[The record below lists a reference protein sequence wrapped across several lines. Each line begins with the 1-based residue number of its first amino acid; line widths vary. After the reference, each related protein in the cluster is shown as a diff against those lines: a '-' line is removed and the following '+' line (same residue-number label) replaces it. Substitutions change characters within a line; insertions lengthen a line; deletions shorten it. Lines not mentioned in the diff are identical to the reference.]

1 MELGLQGKVA
11 LVTGGSRGIG
21 MAIAQRFT
29 EAGATVMISSR
40 KAEGLAA
47 AAAEIEGDVAWYAA
61 NVGDPDAAKSCID
74 ATVERLGALD
84 ILVNNAGTN
93 PYFGPLMGLDGPRA
107 AKIVQTNQGAVLL
120 WTQLAWH
127 AAMAEHGGNVI
138 NIASIGGMSVEP
150 AIGWYNVTKAAVIH
164 LTRQLAFE
172 LGPTVRVNAI
182 APGLVRTDLARALW
196 ERGEDVIAKRLALR
210 RIGEP
215 DDIAKAA
222 LFLAS
227 DASSWI
233 TGQTLVVDGGAMISP
248 SGGVSA

>member
-93 PYFGPLMGLDGPRA
+93 PYFGPLVDIDEGRMQKTYEVNQASVLFHTA
-107 AKIVQTNQGAVLL
+107 AAWRHWMRDHGAHA
-120 WTQLAWH
+120 LAGH
-127 AAMAEHGGNVI
+127 
-138 NIASIGGMSVEP
+138 
-150 AIGWYNVTKAAVIH
+150 
-164 LTRQLAFE
+164 R
-172 LGPTVRVNAI
+172 R
-182 APGLVRTDLARALW
+182 
-196 ERGEDVIAKRLALR
+196 ALR
-210 RIGEP
+210 RTPFTPEYVP
-215 DDIAKAA
+215 FA
-222 LFLAS
+222 
-227 DASSWI
+227 
-233 TGQTLVVDGGAMISP
+233 LVVAIEPAGKGGDAHEP
-248 SGGVSA
+248 LD